1 MLQAWTDFFDGSPTD
16 KRPNSKARIEVTSGT
31 VHVFAASF
39 ESIEHLNGSG
49 GAASFSSSSD
59 SSILLVEASS
69 FFHCKSSSSGGGI
82 FFSSKGNSI
91 ISKVCSF
98 GCFSTSSSGQFN
110 YVEIT
115 NQADFQN
122 EVNYS
127 TISSSVSSKSQTM
140 YIKYG
145 KIEISRTNESH
156 NKCDDTS
163 AFLVKPSGSS
173 GLQGI
178 VSYSTFY

>member
-1 MLQAWTDFFDGSPTD
+1 MNEMTGKESDVQKKNENVLSNISERRPCFSYGNELFMLQAWTDFFDGSPTD

-82 FFSSKGNSI
+82 FFSNKGNSI
-91 ISKVCSF
+91 ISKVCSY
-98 GCFSTSSSGQFN
+98 GCFSTTRDGQFC

-115 NQADFQN
+115 KQKKLSKRSELLNYFQLCCEQQFSCN
-122 EVNYS
+122 V
-127 TISSSVSSKSQTM
+127 
-140 YIKYG
+140 
-145 KIEISRTNESH
+145 
-156 NKCDDTS
+156 
-163 AFLVKPSGSS
+163 
-173 GLQGI
+173 
-178 VSYSTFY
+178 